1 MNKHQPTCH
10 STTAVQRCRDD
21 GGDFWVYTT
30 PTQKWKKFRG
40 HDIATLLILILPCKL
55 NSLQGLTMSI
65 VVSHSTSMGLNS
77 TIVFFVRSTTYYF
90 SCSRSCN
97 KVKLHLKVNCV
108 GENLSRTFSNLLPA
122 QIVMYNPLLFY
133 NILVYDP
140 CSRSCVH
147 CADKLKVIR
156 ELTSNLRLESTF

>member
-21 GGDFWVYTT
+21 GGDFLVYTT

-55 NSLQGLTMSI
+55 NSFQGLTMSV

-77 TIVFFVRSTTYYF
+77 TIVFFCQIDYLLLFLLQNPDHVQQA
-90 SCSRSCN
+90 
-97 KVKLHLKVNCV
+97 KLHLKGNCA
-108 GENLSRTFSNLLPA
+108 GEILSRPLAIFCQHKLCCTILFCFTVYLYMIRAPA
-122 QIVMYNPLLFY
+122 LVCTVQI
-133 NILVYDP
+133 
-140 CSRSCVH
+140 S
-147 CADKLKVIR
+147 
-156 ELTSNLRLESTF
+156 